1 MLGPIAGD
9 IIGSPYE
16 FTHNNIKT
24 RDFELFSHRSAFTD
38 DSVLTAATAVALMDS
53 RHYAESYRRFYAMY
67 PFAGYGTR
75 FLQWARSSS
84 APPYGSYGNGS
95 AMRVSPVGWAF
106 ATLEDTLREAVRSAA
121 VSHNHP
127 EGIRGAQAVAGAVY
141 LARTGHDKDAIRRW
155 VVSEMGYDLS
165 RTCDDIRPTYVHVES
180 CQETVPEAITAFLES
195 TGFEDAVR
203 LAVSLGG
210 DSDTLTCITAAI
222 AEAFYGGVPDAI
234 ARGTRERLDERLCA
248 IVDRWY
254 TWLSEEHP

>member
-1 MLGPIAGD
+1 MLGAIAGD

-24 RDFELFSHRSAFTD
+24 KDFELFGQRSAFTD

-53 RHYAESYRRFYAMY
+53 RNYAETYRRFYGMY

-75 FLQWARSSS
+75 FLQWARSSNEG
-84 APPYGSYGNGS
+84 PYGSYGNGS

-106 ATLEDTLREAVRSAA
+106 DTLEQTLREAARSAA

-127 EGIRGAQAVAGAVY
+127 EGIRGAQAVAGAVF
-141 LARTGHDKDAIRRW
+141 LARTGHDKEGIRRW
-155 VVSEMGYDLS
+155 VVDAMGYDLS
-165 RTCDDIRPTYVHVES
+165 RTCDDIRPSYVHVES
-180 CQETVPEAITAFLES
+180 CQETVPEAVTAFLES
-195 TGFEDAVR
+195 TDFEDAVR

-222 AEAFYGGVPDAI
+222 AEAFYGAVPEPI
-234 ARGTRERLDERLCA
+234 ARAARLRLDERLRS
-248 IVDRWY
+248 ILDQWY
-254 TWLSEEHP
+254 SWLAERRA